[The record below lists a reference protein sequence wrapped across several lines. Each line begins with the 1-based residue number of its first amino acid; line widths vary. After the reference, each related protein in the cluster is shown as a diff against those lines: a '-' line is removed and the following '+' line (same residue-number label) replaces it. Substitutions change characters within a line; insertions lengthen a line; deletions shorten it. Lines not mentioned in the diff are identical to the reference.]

1 MLIRRRLMLDEA
13 EDAALREAAISDM
26 RTPADQA
33 RYMICQELIRRNL
46 LLTRHQVPRQEDQAN
61 GRFMNCSQPRDS
73 LRLNEHEIARQRG
86 LLSREQQEEQ
96 NGEAA
101 VAGR

>member
-13 EDAALREAAISDM
+13 EDAALCEAALSDM

-46 LLTRHQVPRQEDQAN
+46 LLTSQQVPRQEDQAN
-61 GRFMNCSQPRDS
+61 GSAMNSSQPRDI
-73 LRLNEHEIARQRG
+73 LRHNEDEIVQRRG
-86 LLSREQQEEQ
+86 LLSKE
-96 NGEAA
+96 
-101 VAGR
+101 